1 MRTWLSWPHPKA
13 VALVMPHSQHGKG
26 WNCTQQ
32 VVAGSLAQQCF
43 STAKQ
48 KKGKKGDHCAHT
60 PYPDADTPSCA
71 PSLTWQSSPPT
82 RLR

>member
-32 VVAGSLAQQCF
+32 VVAGSLAQQYF
-43 STAKQ
+43 QHSKTEKRE
-48 KKGKKGDHCAHT
+48 KG
-60 PYPDADTPSCA
+60 
-71 PSLTWQSSPPT
+71 
-82 RLR
+82 